1 MGYRSD
7 IQIAFYL
14 TNGTIDPYNAINAVL
29 TKDRPT
35 LPFAAL
41 KLWFEETYPIKEA
54 KDEWCA
60 EIKYGDDYI
69 LLTYHDVKWYDGYE
83 HPNNV
88 STAFEKFSNAFRSD
102 ERDHRA
108 QYEFVRVGEDADDIE
123 TDRSSYA
130 DHRLGVERSIIFE

>member
-14 TNGTIDPYNAINAVL
+14 TQGTDNDTTEVSPILSFP
-29 TKDRPT
+29 
-35 LPFAAL
+35 AL

-60 EIKYGDDYI
+60 TIDYGEDYI
-69 LLTYHDVKWYDGYE
+69 LLTYRDVKWYDGYE

-88 STAFEKFSNAFRSD
+88 RTAFEAFSNAFRSD

-130 DHRLGVERSIIFE
+130 DHRLGVERNIIFE